1 MFEML
6 MLLGFF
12 VIGFSHLLP
21 PSGPRPERER
31 PPAKTTPAAER
42 HYPRGQRPAA
52 RGRAKAT
59 SPFRREER
67 SVPGA
72 TSAPSA
78 LGKIRRL
85 C

>member
-21 PSGPRPERER
+21 PSEPKPRRER
-31 PPAKTTPAAER
+31 PPVKGTQTVTGL
-42 HYPRGQRPAA
+42 HPRGQRPAA
-52 RGRAKAT
+52 RRRAKAA
-59 SPFRREER
+59 SPFSREDR
-67 SVPGA
+67 TASG
-72 TSAPSA
+72 A

>member
-21 PSGPRPERER
+21 SSEPKPQRER
-31 PPAKTTPAAER
+31 PPVKGTQTVTGR
-42 HYPRGQRPAA
+42 RPRGQRPTA
-52 RGRAKAT
+52 RERAKAA
-59 SPFRREER
+59 SPFRRDEC
-67 SVPGA
+67 
-72 TSAPSA
+72 SASGA

>member
-21 PSGPRPERER
+21 PSEPKPERER
-31 PPAKTTPAAER
+31 PTAKSTQTVAGR
-42 HYPRGQRPAA
+42 HPRGQRPVA
-52 RGRAKAT
+52 RGRAKAEY
-59 SPFRREER
+59 SFHREDR
-67 SVPGA
+67 SASG
-72 TSAPSA
+72 A